1 VEARCAIGERL
12 VRQASHSPLRPGAPL
27 PAYLHRESPLRM
39 GVKDDGGVAFTWVR
53 NCAFIGLRLYR
64 DLRPR
69 RLPNDT
75 IALP

>member
-1 VEARCAIGERL
+1 
-12 VRQASHSPLRPGAPL
+12 
-27 PAYLHRESPLRM
+27 M

-69 RLPNDT
+69 RWPNDT